1 MTYEDMAVVERYVAE
16 QGYSLPVMLSKEYDR
31 VDIDTQSTAALPE
44 DRIAELVDGLAQALG
59 RKGYLWDVWRNG
71 PGGTTIHVSE
81 KETEED

>member
-1 MTYEDMAVVERYVAE
+1 MTYEDMTVVERYVAE

-31 VDIDTQSTAALPE
+31 VDIDTQSTAALPGDKVE
-44 DRIAELVDGLAQALG
+44 ELVDGLAQALG

-81 KETEED
+81 REIEE

>member
-1 MTYEDMAVVERYVAE
+1 MTHEDMTVVERCVAE

-31 VDIDTQSTAALPE
+31 VDIDPQSTATLPE
-44 DRIAELVDGLAQALG
+44 DRVEELVDGLAQALG

-81 KETEED
+81 RETEE